1 VTEVMIIP
9 YKTKTKSNNYALTI
23 WKQSVSCPVNILF
36 RWPLLPFFAD
46 FPFLFQF
53 DLVCTVSALSV
64 LNKAVM
70 FLGYM
75 IGVLVGGV
83 LSDKFGRKP
92 IVYFLSVLCNV
103 IALGASFVQVY
114 WLYVLLR
121 CLVGVCVGT

>member
-1 VTEVMIIP
+1 M
-9 YKTKTKSNNYALTI
+9 
-23 WKQSVSCPVNILF
+23 
-36 RWPLLPFFAD
+36 
-46 FPFLFQF
+46 QF
-53 DLVCTVSALSV
+53 DLVCNVSALSV

-83 LSDKFGRKP
+83 LSDTFGRKP
-92 IVYFLSVLCNV
+92 IVYFLSVLCNI

-121 CLVGVCVGT
+121 CLVGVCIGK